1 MATGRK
7 LTEQGEIRF
16 YEWLENKI
24 AEEGSAAK
32 FCEVTGVRAADV
44 SKYRKGNKAPTRYM
58 VERMATSYNLPVEAI
73 IGKDGIGGDII
84 PRGDVTGLPKKKK
97 EPEGLQTRK
106 PMKISEEI
114 LELSRIFREQIQ
126 TVDQDIMKLE
136 NEVRQLKIKKEHYEE
151 IIRVFDDWRGIRHE

>member
-58 VERMATSYNLPVEAI
+58 VERMAASYNLPVEDI
-73 IGKDGIGGDII
+73 IGKDGIGADII

-97 EPEGLQTRK
+97 KEPEAPGSAAESWE
-106 PMKISEEI
+106 MI
-114 LELSRIFREQIQ
+114 LRGQIDA
-126 TVDQDIMKLE
+126 VYQDIMKLE
-136 NEVRQLKIKKEHYEE
+136 EEVRQLKVKKSHYEE
-151 IIRVFDDWRGIRHE
+151 ILSIYHDWRAGHDD

>member
-58 VERMATSYNLPVEAI
+58 VERMATSYNLPVEDI
-73 IGKDGIGGDII
+73 IGKDGIGADII

-97 EPEGLQTRK
+97 KEPEA
-106 PMKISEEI
+106 PSSAAESWEMI
-114 LELSRIFREQIQ
+114 LRGQIDA
-126 TVDQDIMKLE
+126 VYQDIMKLE
-136 NEVRQLKIKKEHYEE
+136 DEVRQLKVKKSHYEE
-151 IIRVFDDWRGIRHE
+151 ILSIYHDWRGIRHE

>member
-1 MATGRK
+1 MATGKK

-32 FCEVTGVRAADV
+32 FCETTGVREADV

-58 VERMATSYNLPVEAI
+58 VERMATSYNLPVEDI
-73 IGKDGIGGDII
+73 IGKDGIGADII

-97 EPEGLQTRK
+97 KEMSETEEPK
-106 PMKISEEI
+106 PSEEAI
-114 LELSRIFREQIQ
+114 PFSFIDAQIAKLQ
-126 TVDQDIMKLE
+126 KEIDQRDEAISLF
-136 NEVRQLKIKKEHYEE
+136 RQLKEGWKHH
-151 IIRVFDDWRGIRHE
+151 DD

>member
-24 AEEGSAAK
+24 AEEGSANK

-58 VERMATSYNLPVEAI
+58 VERMAASYNLPVEDI
-73 IGKDGIGGDII
+73 IGKDGIGADII

-97 EPEGLQTRK
+97 KEPEAPQTESWE
-106 PMKISEEI
+106 MI
-114 LELSRIFREQIQ
+114 LRGQIDA
-126 TVDQDIMKLE
+126 VYQDIMKLE
-136 NEVRQLKIKKEHYEE
+136 EEVRQLKVKKSHYEE
-151 IIRVFDDWRGIRHE
+151 ILSIYHDWRAGHDD

>member
-1 MATGRK
+1 MATGKK

-32 FCEVTGVRAADV
+32 FCETTGVRQADV

-73 IGKDGIGGDII
+73 IGKDGIGADII
-84 PRGDVTGLPKKKK
+84 PRGDVTGLSKKKT
-97 EPEGLQTRK
+97 EPEPQ
-106 PMKISEEI
+106 PAEEAI
-114 LELSRIFREQIQ
+114 PLRYIKEQIER
-126 TVDQDIMKLE
+126 L
-136 NEVRQLKIKKEHYEE
+136 NAE
-151 IIRVFDDWRGIRHE
+151 IEIRRDAIRHYQILMEGWKHHAD

>member
-151 IIRVFDDWRGIRHE
+151 IIRLFNDWRGIRHE

>member
-1 MATGRK
+1 MAPRRK

-24 AEEGSAAK
+24 AEEGSANK
-32 FCEVTGVRAADV
+32 FCETTGVRQADV

-58 VERMATSYNLPVEAI
+58 VERMAKAYGLSAEDI
-73 IGKDGIGGDII
+73 IGKDGIGADII
-84 PRGDVTGLPKKKK
+84 PRGDRTGKPKKK
-97 EPEGLQTRK
+97 EPEGLQARK

-126 TVDQDIMKLE
+126 TIDQDIINLE

-151 IIRVFDDWRGIRHE
+151 IIRVFNDWRGIKHAD

>member
-24 AEEGSAAK
+24 AEEGSANK
-32 FCEVTGVRAADV
+32 FCEITGIRPADV

-58 VERMATSYNLPVEAI
+58 VERMAASYNLPVEAI
-73 IGKDGIGGDII
+73 IGKDGIGADII

-97 EPEGLQTRK
+97 KEPEEPQADSWE
-106 PMKISEEI
+106 MI
-114 LELSRIFREQIQ
+114 LRGQIDA
-126 TVDQDIMKLE
+126 VYQDIMKLE
-136 NEVRQLKIKKEHYEE
+136 DEVRQLKVKKAHYEE
-151 IIRVFDDWRGIRHE
+151 ILSIYHDWRADNAD

>member
-24 AEEGSAAK
+24 AEEGSANK

-58 VERMATSYNLPVEAI
+58 VERMATSYNLSVEDI
-73 IGKDGIGGDII
+73 IGKDGIGADII
-84 PRGDVTGLPKKKK
+84 PRGDRTGKKKKK
-97 EPEGLQTRK
+97 EPEEPQT
-106 PMKISEEI
+106 EEVKQSWEMI
-114 LELSRIFREQIQ
+114 LRGQIDA
-126 TVDQDIMKLE
+126 VYQDIMRLE
-136 NEVRQLKIKKEHYEE
+136 EEVRQLKVKKSHYEE
-151 IIRVFDDWRGIRHE
+151 ILSIYHDWRAGHDD

>member
-32 FCEVTGVRAADV
+32 FCETTGVRAADV

-97 EPEGLQTRK
+97 KEPEAPQTESWE
-106 PMKISEEI
+106 MI
-114 LELSRIFREQIQ
+114 LRGQIDA
-126 TVDQDIMKLE
+126 VYQDIMKLE
-136 NEVRQLKIKKEHYEE
+136 DEVRQLKVKKSHYEE
-151 IIRVFDDWRGIRHE
+151 ILSIYHDWRAGHDD

>member
-1 MATGRK
+1 MATGKR

-24 AEEGSAAK
+24 AEEGSANK
-32 FCEVTGVRAADV
+32 FCEVTGIRPADV

-73 IGKDGIGGDII
+73 IGKDGIGADII

-97 EPEGLQTRK
+97 EPEVQQTESWE
-106 PMKISEEI
+106 MI
-114 LELSRIFREQIQ
+114 LRGQIDA
-126 TVDQDIMKLE
+126 VYQDIMKLE
-136 NEVRQLKIKKEHYEE
+136 EEIRQLKVKKTHYEE
-151 IIRVFDDWRGIRHE
+151 ILSIYHDWRAGHAD

>member
-1 MATGRK
+1 MATGKK

-32 FCEVTGVRAADV
+32 FCETTGVRQADV

-73 IGKDGIGGDII
+73 IGKDGIGADII

-97 EPEGLQTRK
+97 KEEPQTEE
-106 PMKISEEI
+106 MKQSWEMV
-114 LELSRIFREQIQ
+114 LRGQIDA
-126 TVDQDIMKLE
+126 VYQDIMKLE
-136 NEVRQLKIKKEHYEE
+136 EEIRQLKVKKSHYEE
-151 IIRVFDDWRGIRHE
+151 ILSIYHDWRADNAD

>member
-24 AEEGSAAK
+24 AEEGSANK
-32 FCEVTGVRAADV
+32 FCEATGIRAADV

-58 VERMATSYNLPVEAI
+58 VERMAASYNLSVEDI
-73 IGKDGIGGDII
+73 IGKDGIGADII

-97 EPEGLQTRK
+97 EPEEPK
-106 PMKISEEI
+106 PSEEAI
-114 LELSRIFREQIQ
+114 PFSFIDAQIAKLQ
-126 TVDQDIMKLE
+126 KEIDQRDEAISLL
-136 NEVRQLKIKKEHYEE
+136 RQLKEGWKHHA
-151 IIRVFDDWRGIRHE
+151 D

>member
-1 MATGRK
+1 MATGKR

-24 AEEGSAAK
+24 AEEGSANK
-32 FCEVTGVRAADV
+32 FCETTGVRAADV

-58 VERMATSYNLPVEAI
+58 VERMATSYNLSVEDI

-97 EPEGLQTRK
+97 KEPEADTQK
-106 PMKISEEI
+106 QPW
-114 LELSRIFREQIQ
+114 ELVMLSQMETI
-126 TVDQDIMKLE
+126 DNDIMKLE
-136 NEVRQLKIKKEHYEE
+136 EEIRQLKLKKEHFAE
-151 IIRVFDDWRGIRHE
+151 IFAVYNDWRADNAD

>member
-24 AEEGSAAK
+24 AEEGSANK
-32 FCEVTGVRAADV
+32 FCETTGVRAADV

-58 VERMATSYNLPVEAI
+58 VERMATSYNLPVEDI
-73 IGKDGIGGDII
+73 IGKDGIGADII

-97 EPEGLQTRK
+97 KE
-106 PMKISEEI
+106 SEAPSSAAESWEMI
-114 LELSRIFREQIQ
+114 LRGQIDA
-126 TVDQDIMKLE
+126 VYQDIMKLE
-136 NEVRQLKIKKEHYEE
+136 DEVRQLKVKKSHYEE
-151 IIRVFDDWRGIRHE
+151 ILSIYHDWRAGHDD

>member
-1 MATGRK
+1 MATGKK

-24 AEEGSAAK
+24 AEEGSANK

-58 VERMATSYNLPVEAI
+58 VERMAASYNLPVEDI

-97 EPEGLQTRK
+97 KEPEA
-106 PMKISEEI
+106 PSSAAESWEMI
-114 LELSRIFREQIQ
+114 LRGQIDA
-126 TVDQDIMKLE
+126 VYQDIMKLE
-136 NEVRQLKIKKEHYEE
+136 DEVRQLKVKKAHYEE
-151 IIRVFDDWRGIRHE
+151 ILSIYHDWRSHNDD

>member
-1 MATGRK
+1 MATGKK

-24 AEEGSAAK
+24 AEEGSANK

-73 IGKDGIGGDII
+73 IGKDGIGADII

-97 EPEGLQTRK
+97 KEPEEPQAESWE
-106 PMKISEEI
+106 MI
-114 LELSRIFREQIQ
+114 LRGQIDA
-126 TVDQDIMKLE
+126 VYQDIMKLE
-136 NEVRQLKIKKEHYEE
+136 DEIRQLKVKKAHFEE
-151 IIRVFDDWRGIRHE
+151 ILSIYHDWRAEHDD

>member
-1 MATGRK
+1 MATGKK

-32 FCEVTGVRAADV
+32 FCEVTGVRQADV

-58 VERMATSYNLPVEAI
+58 VERMATSYNMPVEAI

-97 EPEGLQTRK
+97 KEPEA
-106 PMKISEEI
+106 PSSAAESWEMI
-114 LELSRIFREQIQ
+114 LRGQI
-126 TVDQDIMKLE
+126 DALYQDIMKLE
-136 NEVRQLKIKKEHYEE
+136 DEVRQLKVKKGHYEE
-151 IIRVFDDWRGIRHE
+151 ILSIYHDWRTDNAD

>member
-24 AEEGSAAK
+24 AEEGSANK

-73 IGKDGIGGDII
+73 IGKDGIGEDII

-97 EPEGLQTRK
+97 KEEPK
-106 PMKISEEI
+106 PSEEAI
-114 LELSRIFREQIQ
+114 PFSFIDAQIAKLQ
-126 TVDQDIMKLE
+126 KEIDQRDEAISLL
-136 NEVRQLKIKKEHYEE
+136 RQLKEGWKHH
-151 IIRVFDDWRGIRHE
+151 DD

>member
-58 VERMATSYNLPVEAI
+58 VERMATSYNLPVEDI
-73 IGKDGIGGDII
+73 IGKDGIGADII

-97 EPEGLQTRK
+97 KEPEAPSSATESWE
-106 PMKISEEI
+106 MI
-114 LELSRIFREQIQ
+114 LRGQIDA
-126 TVDQDIMKLE
+126 VYQDIMKLE
-136 NEVRQLKIKKEHYEE
+136 DEVRQLKVKKSHYEE
-151 IIRVFDDWRGIRHE
+151 ILSIYHDWRADHDD

>member
-1 MATGRK
+1 MATGKK

-24 AEEGSAAK
+24 AEEGSANK
-32 FCEVTGVRAADV
+32 FCETTGVRAADV

-58 VERMATSYNLPVEAI
+58 VERMATSYNLSVEDI

-97 EPEGLQTRK
+97 KEPEA
-106 PMKISEEI
+106 PSSASESWEMI
-114 LELSRIFREQIQ
+114 LRGQIDA
-126 TVDQDIMKLE
+126 VYQDIMKLE
-136 NEVRQLKIKKEHYEE
+136 DEVRQLKVKKAHYEE
-151 IIRVFDDWRGIRHE
+151 ILSIYHDWRAGHDD

>member
-1 MATGRK
+1 MATGKK

-24 AEEGSAAK
+24 AEEGSANK
-32 FCEVTGVRAADV
+32 FCEVTGVRPADV

-84 PRGDVTGLPKKKK
+84 PRGDVTGMPKKKKK
-97 EPEGLQTRK
+97 EPEA
-106 PMKISEEI
+106 PSSAAESWEMI
-114 LELSRIFREQIQ
+114 LRGQIDA
-126 TVDQDIMKLE
+126 VYQDIMKLE
-136 NEVRQLKIKKEHYEE
+136 EEVRQLKVKKGHYEE
-151 IIRVFDDWRGIRHE
+151 ILSIYHDWRAGNAD

>member
-58 VERMATSYNLPVEAI
+58 VERMATSYNLPVEDI
-73 IGKDGIGGDII
+73 IGKDGIGADII

-97 EPEGLQTRK
+97 KEPEAPGSAAESWE
-106 PMKISEEI
+106 MI
-114 LELSRIFREQIQ
+114 LRGQIDA
-126 TVDQDIMKLE
+126 VYQDIMKLE
-136 NEVRQLKIKKEHYEE
+136 EEVRQLKVKKSHYEE
-151 IIRVFDDWRGIRHE
+151 ILSIYHDWRAGHDD

>member
-24 AEEGSAAK
+24 AEEGSANK
-32 FCEVTGVRAADV
+32 FCETTGVRAADV

-58 VERMATSYNLPVEAI
+58 VERMATSYNLPVEDI

-97 EPEGLQTRK
+97 KEPEA
-106 PMKISEEI
+106 PSSAAESWEMI
-114 LELSRIFREQIQ
+114 LRGQIDA
-126 TVDQDIMKLE
+126 VYQDIMKLE
-136 NEVRQLKIKKEHYEE
+136 EEVRQLKVKKSHYEE
-151 IIRVFDDWRGIRHE
+151 ILSIYHDWRAGHDD

>member
-32 FCEVTGVRAADV
+32 FCETTGVRAADV

-97 EPEGLQTRK
+97 KEPEAPQAESWE
-106 PMKISEEI
+106 MI
-114 LELSRIFREQIQ
+114 LRGQIDA
-126 TVDQDIMKLE
+126 VYQDIMKLE
-136 NEVRQLKIKKEHYEE
+136 DEVRQLKVKKSHYEE
-151 IIRVFDDWRGIRHE
+151 ILSIYHDWRTDNAD

>member
-1 MATGRK
+1 MATGKK

-32 FCEVTGVRAADV
+32 FCETTGVRQADV

-97 EPEGLQTRK
+97 KEVSETEE
-106 PMKISEEI
+106 MKQSWEMI
-114 LELSRIFREQIQ
+114 LRGQI
-126 TVDQDIMKLE
+126 DALYQDIMKLE
-136 NEVRQLKIKKEHYEE
+136 DEIRQLKVKKSHYEE
-151 IIRVFDDWRGIRHE
+151 ILSIYHDWRADNAD

>member
-58 VERMATSYNLPVEAI
+58 VERMRASYNLPVEDI
-73 IGKDGIGGDII
+73 IGKDGIGADII

-97 EPEGLQTRK
+97 KEPGAPSSAAESWE
-106 PMKISEEI
+106 MI
-114 LELSRIFREQIQ
+114 LRGQIDA
-126 TVDQDIMKLE
+126 VYQDIMKLE
-136 NEVRQLKIKKEHYEE
+136 EEVRQLKVKKSHYEE
-151 IIRVFDDWRGIRHE
+151 ILSIYHDWRAGHDD

>member
-1 MATGRK
+1 MATGKR

-24 AEEGSAAK
+24 AEEGSANK

-58 VERMATSYNLPVEAI
+58 VERMATSYNLSVEDI
-73 IGKDGIGGDII
+73 IGKDGIGADII

-97 EPEGLQTRK
+97 EPEVQQTESWE
-106 PMKISEEI
+106 MI
-114 LELSRIFREQIQ
+114 LRGQIDA
-126 TVDQDIMKLE
+126 VYQDIMKLE
-136 NEVRQLKIKKEHYEE
+136 EEIRQLKVKKTHFEE
-151 IIRVFDDWRGIRHE
+151 ILSIYHDWRAGHAD